1 VATAALTEN
10 LLAGSLI
17 TPIEGI
23 DNGFVGGYR
32 VRFDEA
38 GPDGRLRTAGLLRYA
53 QDVAWRHSEALG
65 FDRRWYEEQ
74 DLSWVVRAVDLEVTG
89 PIQMGQVVRAETVV
103 IEVRRAWAR
112 RRGEFRL
119 ADGTSVA
126 IAYTDWVIVD
136 GRGRLV
142 RIPEVFSQYFPSR
155 AAEGSLTRVSP
166 PPAPEDAERLELRV
180 RPPDIDPMGH
190 VNNGVYLDWFEE
202 AVAAAGDPEL
212 TTSLPRRIKLEYA
225 ASAEPGDVLDA
236 LSWRAD
242 GGWWQRLVRPRDGV
256 ELARARIEGL
266 R

>member
-1 VATAALTEN
+1 MTEN
-10 LLAGSLI
+10 LLAGSLA
-17 TPIEGI
+17 TPIPGI

-74 DLSWVVRAVDLEVTG
+74 DLSWVVRAVDLEVTA
-89 PIQMGQVVRAETVV
+89 PIAMGQVIRAETVV
-103 IEVRRAWAR
+103 VEFRRAWAR

-119 ADGTSVA
+119 PDGMSAA

-142 RIPEVFSQYFPSR
+142 RIPEVFSRYFPSQPS
-155 AAEGSLTRVSP
+155 EGALTRVRLP
-166 PPAPEDAERLELRV
+166 DAPADAHRLDLRV

-202 AVAAAGDPEL
+202 ALAAAGAPDL
-212 TTSLPRRIKLEYA
+212 AARLPRRIRLEYA
-225 ASAEPGDVLDA
+225 APAEPGDVLEA
-236 LSWRAD
+236 VSWPADDGWWLRLRRPAD
-242 GGWWQRLVRPRDGV
+242 GA
-256 ELARARIEGL
+256 ELARVRFEA
-266 R
+266 

>member
-1 VATAALTEN
+1 MTED
-10 LLAGSLI
+10 LLAGRLA

-23 DNGFVGGYR
+23 KNGFVGGYR

-74 DLSWVVRAVDLEVTG
+74 DLSWVVRAVDLEVTA
-89 PIQMGQVVRAETVV
+89 PIEMGRVVVAETVV
-103 IEVRRAWAR
+103 IEFKRAWAR

-142 RIPEVFSQYFPSR
+142 RIPEVFGAYFPSQP
-155 AAEGSLTRVSP
+155 AEGALTRV
-166 PPAPEDAERLELRV
+166 RLPDVPSEAHRLDLRV

-202 AVAAAGDPEL
+202 ALAAAGAPEL
-212 TTSLPRRIKLEYA
+212 AARLPRRIRLEYA
-225 ASAEPGDVLDA
+225 ASAEPGDVLA
-236 LSWRAD
+236 AISWPAD
-242 GGWWQRLVRPRDGV
+242 GGWWQRLVRPADGV
-256 ELARARIEGL
+256 ELARARLEG
-266 R
+266 